1 MGCVS
6 LSCKP
11 PGLQIYMCGNNPV
24 AFCFGMEATWPE
36 NTIIPFFSDLDK
48 HGVRVDGPRRKKK
61 KKETRKEREKQNL
74 RSVFKFLVLPAT
86 KRQSISCPGWRVR

>member
-1 MGCVS
+1 
-6 LSCKP
+6 
-11 PGLQIYMCGNNPV
+11 
-24 AFCFGMEATWPE
+24 MEATWPE

-86 KRQSISCPGWRVR
+86 KRQGISCPGWRVR